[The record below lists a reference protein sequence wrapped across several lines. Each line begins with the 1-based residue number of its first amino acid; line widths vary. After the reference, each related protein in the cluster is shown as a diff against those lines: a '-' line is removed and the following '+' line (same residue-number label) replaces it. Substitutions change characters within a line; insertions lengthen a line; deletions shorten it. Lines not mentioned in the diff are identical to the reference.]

1 MCYYNAHKTA
11 SLYKKLSYQM
21 EVSNMKV
28 NKMAVLIMKF
38 IRFIS
43 YYSTNS

>member
-11 SLYKKLSYQM
+11 PLYKKLSYQM

-28 NKMAVLIMKF
+28 NKMAVRMMQL
-38 IRFIS
+38 
-43 YYSTNS
+43 